1 MKTKYYCDHC
11 GKELDWNKD
20 YIDYDISYFVDN
32 DVDICKECLDE
43 YIEYTKNFIK
53 AGEQK

>member
-1 MKTKYYCDHC
+1 MKETKYYCDHC

-43 YIEYTKNFIK
+43 YIEYTKNFI
-53 AGEQK
+53 